1 MDCEE
6 LCKELVK
13 RKDCAHVNLK
23 DSLPYILQLTNKKVE
38 AIERGMG
45 SFNVNDL
52 MLYLNMCNASINLV
66 GQGFWPINTVDDLR
80 KCVKNEREFYNISSR
95 KLARSVKVPIVV
107 IEAFESRDGGL
118 RIDSFLEIIKV
129 LDIDIQFN

>member
-1 MDCEE
+1 MDCDE

-13 RKDCAHVNLK
+13 QKDEATVRLK

-38 AIERGMG
+38 AIERGVG

-52 MLYLNMCNASINLV
+52 MLYLKMCNASINLI
-66 GQGFWPINTVDDLR
+66 GQDFWLIDTVDDLR
-80 KCVKNEREFYNISSR
+80 KCIKNEREFYDISSR

-107 IEAFESRDGGL
+107 IEAFESRGGGL